1 MIEPSEDS
9 FETMMER
16 KNPSSKQMESSE
28 GSSNTTVETASSGAQ
43 EAAGPASGPAQEIEE
58 LPIDLLQDMEEP
70 SSGPHREI
78 KDPPNDLLQDLE
90 ESRNAAR
97 QEVGDPTGEAPGEM
111 KEASNTPWGEPDE
124 DDYDTD
130 LAGWDDDDDND
141 SEEPSEAEAAAAEF
155 MAKFRSLVSLYFR
168 MQDLKEQQRVAEEIL
183 MEGISLGQLPSPKR
197 FSGDRR
203 EYHEFIVLCQL
214 ILQSY
219 PRMFCSDRLRVG
231 YIIRHLS
238 GVALDWAKGLIQEN
252 SPLIDDFPAFL
263 EAMSEVFEYRQ
274 ALRVAED
281 AMFNLRQGDRTAT
294 DYINEFQSLVPTL
307 GWPDEVLQ
315 AHLCQGLKEEIR
327 HYLFR
332 VPQPDSLDS
341 LIVLVLQIEEK
352 LAERRA
358 MLRLPPE
365 ARPRNLTWIDSP
377 APERWMVSSW
387 LPCEVHPG
395 INRNHL
401 FLLLMVR
408 VNPYHS
414 VAVRA
419 LVDSGSG
426 SNFMDEKF
434 AQEHYVEL
442 YEKPYPQSIE
452 TMDGSLIGNE
462 PVWLYTEPLVC
473 LHQNHQESIEFDIV
487 PSPHFSVI
495 LGIDW
500 LRVHTPDVDWTRG
513 RCTFHSPYCL
523 QNCFRPP
530 PPCIALEKHA
540 VSLLPGLPPPYSD
553 LADVFN
559 PKEAADEETS
569 DQPSS
574 DGSDDLSESEPS
586 ELQQAGDSDHS
597 ETIHE
602 GPSSAATWEPAGAGM
617 QETAKPRNESW
628 EPDLRDMLSNRQD
641 YVQMI
646 PELFD
651 QLHGATWFTKLE
663 LRGTIVEESM
673 KIQQTE
679 DVWKAAFGLEPQK
692 MESYQPFLICSDP
705 LIPQKVMHFILKDL
719 LGYSVLSYGH
729 DVLVYSM
736 SQEEHLQHVRQVL
749 VRFRHHNI
757 YCSLDRSQFHRH
769 TAEFL
774 GFVLTPKGVK
784 LNKGI
789 VTTITGYPIP
799 GSKKSLRHL
808 IQFIFPYRH
817 FVERFSVITEPLVRQ
832 LLSPDP
838 FYWGDEEQE
847 AFECLKRAFRTAP
860 LLYHPK
866 PQNPFY
872 LETGITQTALHATL
886 IQVDEQTGKRVS
898 CAFYSRQISPIEV
911 DYSQLEMKV
920 LPIRA
925 AFMVWCRY
933 LENTEEP
940 IMILLNT
947 EDLASLNNDRLTVLL
962 PGHWV
967 YFFSHFHFDIM
978 ARPEQDGGR
987 PLPPV
992 RKPKRRSLQ
1001 ARAATRSQRLFAMGG
1016 SFRDL
1021 LPESEEEENGD
1032 APPQEDLSEQTLQH
1046 HYLTRFSVDQLL
1058 HNLLAHL
1065 TVAQIR
1071 AVILHF
1077 FRGLLYWKN
1086 TLSMAALLVMLQAKQ
1101 RLPLLPAPA
1110 LEVVPTGRS
1119 QRLVLDS
1126 SMLAN
1131 RDIAT
1136 ALTQLLTQM
1145 PFAAGIHAT
1154 VLAEGQA
1161 LLPQA
1166 SWALSLP
1173 PEFWMMLCEHFGVR
1187 VTPVE
1192 GPQPLLLGS
1201 HSLELHV
1208 VGDDVVLREALQD
1221 DLQRYRQCGLHDGL
1235 QDTSQDAQGDDVQE
1249 NSVRGVPAQEPA
1261 ATDPI
1266 PAPPVGQL
1274 APLGIV
1280 GFLYNHLRGAQE
1292 RPNLA
1297 LEDPE
1302 AGTLVRFLAMLCAE
1316 ATVPPRGRQA
1326 RGGARLD
1333 ELSDDD
1339 EDCAPWN
1346 ASTYQYLPD
1355 SHHRESPG
1363 LHRTCELPTPPPA
1376 RKDLRE
1382 LQKREKSMLGEAG
1395 GQQKLEDMP
1404 RAARGAEEGPGLRGL
1419 KGMKKGII

>member
-28 GSSNTTVETASSGAQ
+28 GSSNTAVETAGSVAQ

-90 ESRNAAR
+90 ESCNAAR
-97 QEVGDPTGEAPGEM
+97 QEAGDPTGEASGEM
-111 KEASNTPWGEPDE
+111 KETSNTPWGDPDE

-130 LAGWDDDDDND
+130 LAGWDDDDDGD

-219 PRMFCSDRLRVG
+219 PKMFCSDRLRVG

-238 GVALDWAKGLIQEN
+238 GVALDWAKGLVQEN
-252 SPLIDDFPAFL
+252 SPLMDDFPAFL

-294 DYINEFQSLVPTL
+294 DYIDEFQSLVPTL

-559 PKEAADEETS
+559 PKEAADEEIS

-602 GPSSAATWEPAGAGM
+602 GPSSAAPWEPAGAGM
-617 QETAKPRNESW
+617 QETAKLRNESWESDAGMQDTAKPYNESW
-628 EPDLRDMLSNRQD
+628 EPDAGMQETAKPHDESWELQDMLSNKQD

-679 DVWKAAFGLEPQK
+679 DVWKAAFGLEPQR

-860 LLYHPK
+860 LLHHPK

-872 LETGITQTALHATL
+872 LETGVTQTALHATL
-886 IQVDEQTGKRVS
+886 IQVDETGKRVS

-967 YFFSHFHFDIM
+967 YFFSHFHFDVM
-978 ARPEQDGGR
+978 ERPEQDGGR

-1001 ARAATRSQRLFAMGG
+1001 ARAATRPHRLFAMRG

-1021 LPESEEEENGD
+1021 LPESEEEGNGD
-1032 APPQEDLSEQTLQH
+1032 APPQDDLSEEALR
-1046 HYLTRFSVDQLL
+1046 LTRLSVDQLL

-1086 TLSMAALLVMLQAKQ
+1086 TLSAAALLVMLQAKQ
-1101 RLPLLPAPA
+1101 RLPLLPASAAP
-1110 LEVVPTGRS
+1110 EVVPAGCTL
-1119 QRLVLDS
+1119 RLALDS
-1126 SMLAN
+1126 PLLAN
-1131 RDIAT
+1131 LDVAT
-1136 ALTQLLTQM
+1136 VLTQLLTHM
-1145 PFAAGIHAT
+1145 PS
-1154 VLAEGQA
+1154 VLARGRA

-1166 SWALSLP
+1166 SRPLSLLP
-1173 PEFWMMLCEHFGVR
+1173 VFWVMLCEYFGVR
-1187 VTPVE
+1187 VIPRE
-1192 GPQPLLLGS
+1192 GSQPLLPRS
-1201 HSLELHV
+1201 HSRKLHV
-1208 VGDDVVLREALQD
+1208 VGDYVVLREALQD

-1235 QDTSQDAQGDDVQE
+1235 QDTSQDAQGDDVQN
-1249 NSVRGVPAQEPA
+1249 NSMQGVPVQVPA
-1261 ATDPI
+1261 TSDPI
-1266 PAPPVGQL
+1266 LAPPVGQEV
-1274 APLGIV
+1274 PVGIL
-1280 GFLYNHLRGAQE
+1280 GFLFTHLRRVQE
-1292 RPNLA
+1292 QPNLA
-1297 LEDPE
+1297 HEDPE
-1302 AGTLVRFLAMLCAE
+1302 ARTLVRFLAMLCAE
-1316 ATVPPRGRQA
+1316 ATVPPQGRQA
-1326 RGGARLD
+1326 RGGARLE
-1333 ELSDDD
+1333 ELFDDD
-1339 EDCAPWN
+1339 EV
-1346 ASTYQYLPD
+1346 
-1355 SHHRESPG
+1355 
-1363 LHRTCELPTPPPA
+1363 
-1376 RKDLRE
+1376 
-1382 LQKREKSMLGEAG
+1382 
-1395 GQQKLEDMP
+1395 
-1404 RAARGAEEGPGLRGL
+1404 EGHQ
-1419 KGMKKGII
+1419 